1 MGEPKFFWFLI
12 DVDFWVRCQKVRF
25 LCFSWVWL
33 KVIKKLF
40 EIRFVANFRG
50 NEVLR
55 YILDG
60 FI

>member
-1 MGEPKFFWFLI
+1 MGAPKFFWFLI
-12 DVDFWVRCQKVRF
+12 DVDFWVRCQKVHF

-40 EIRFVANFRG
+40 EIRFVANFCG

-55 YILDG
+55 YILD
-60 FI
+60 